1 MLFIGVFFSRSNLY
15 VAHDSSGVI
24 MYASLFS
31 ASVFGIG
38 AFRVHIETHLE
49 NAVPVFLMVGL
60 PDSAVRE
67 SKERVSAAIKNSQ
80 LPFPLKRIT
89 VNLAP
94 ADIRKEGSGFDL
106 PIALG
111 IICAMGHIDQDAF
124 EDALFIGELALDGE
138 LRPIHGALSIA
149 LMAKE
154 EKIKRIYLPKE
165 NAEEAGLVQ
174 GIDIIPLLSLQEAIA
189 VLNKVV
195 SIKPHQSEI
204 EGLFIK
210 RHKQGID
217 LSDIKGQEQVKRA
230 LEVSAA
236 GGHNLIMV
244 GPPGSGKTMIAKRLP
259 GILPP
264 MTMEEA
270 LETTKIHSVA
280 GQLAKGI
287 PLVTMRPFRSPH
299 HTISDAALVGGGMGV
314 IKAGEISLAH
324 HGVLFLDELPE
335 FARNVLEVLRQ
346 PLEDRSISISRTKM
360 SVEYPANFMLLCSMN
375 PCPCGHFGNPHQ
387 QCTCSTQQ
395 IQRYMGRI
403 SGPLLDRI
411 DIHVD
416 VPAVRYRDISD
427 ARKGESTNDVRDRVI
442 MAREKQRL
450 RFSER
455 KDVFKNADMLSSDI
469 RHWCVLNEAS
479 SELLN
484 KAMNSLGLSA
494 RAYDRILKVSRTI
507 ADLADSEHIQVD
519 HVSEAVHY
527 RSLDRQFWNG

>member
-1 MLFIGVFFSRSNLY
+1 
-15 VAHDSSGVI
+15 
-24 MYASLFS
+24 MYASLYS

-38 AFRVHIETHLE
+38 AFPVHIETHLE
-49 NAVPVFLMVGL
+49 NAVPMFLMVGL
-60 PDSAVRE
+60 PDSAVKE
-67 SKERVSAAIKNSQ
+67 SRERVSAAIKNSE

-111 IICAMGHIDQDAF
+111 IITAMGHLDQ
-124 EDALFIGELALDGE
+124 EALDNTVFIGELALDGE

-154 EKIKRIYLPKE
+154 QGSKRIVMAKD
-165 NAEEAGLVQ
+165 NAEEAGLVESVE
-174 GIDIIPLLSLQEAIA
+174 IIPISSLQEAISFLRNEVA
-189 VLNKVV
+189 
-195 SIKPHQSEI
+195 IPPYQSSI
-204 EGLFIK
+204 EGLFEQV
-210 RHKQGID
+210 HSAGID
-217 LSDIKGQEQVKRA
+217 FADIKGQEQVKRA
-230 LEVSAA
+230 FEVSAS
-236 GGHNLIMV
+236 GGHNLILV

-280 GQLAKGI
+280 GQLPKGI

-314 IKAGEISLAH
+314 VKAGEISLAH

-360 SVEYPANFMLLCSMN
+360 SVEYPANFMLICSMN

-387 QCTCSTQQ
+387 QCTCTTQQ

-416 VPAVRYRDISD
+416 VPAVRYRDLSD
-427 ARKGESTNDVRDRVI
+427 ARRGESSQVVRERVI
-442 MAREKQRL
+442 KARERQRA

-455 KDVFKNADMLSSDI
+455 KDLFKNADMLAADIRMWCTLDSASSD
-469 RHWCVLNEAS
+469 
-479 SELLN
+479 LLN

-507 ADLADSEHIQVD
+507 ADLADSEQIRIE
-519 HVSEAVHY
+519 HVSEAVQY

>member
-1 MLFIGVFFSRSNLY
+1 MLFIGVFFSLSILY
-15 VAHDSSGVI
+15 VAQDSSGVF

-38 AFRVHIETHLE
+38 AFPVHIETHLE
-49 NAVPVFLMVGL
+49 NAVPMFLMVGL

-67 SKERVSAAIKNSQ
+67 SKERVSAAIKNSH

-111 IICAMGHIDQDAF
+111 IITAMGNLEVDALT
-124 EDALFIGELALDGE
+124 DSLFIGELALDGE

-149 LMAKE
+149 LMAKDE
-154 EKIKRIYLPKE
+154 NIKRLYLPKE

-174 GIDIIPLLSLQEAIA
+174 GIEIIPLQSLQEAIE
-189 VLNKVV
+189 VLRGE
-195 SIKPHQSEI
+195 ITIEPHQSNI
-204 EGLFIK
+204 DGLFQQYQE
-210 RHKQGID
+210 HGID

-230 LEVSAA
+230 MEVSAA
-236 GGHNLIMV
+236 GGHNLIMI

-280 GQLAKGI
+280 GQLPKGI

-299 HTISDAALVGGGMGV
+299 HTISDAALVGGGMGIV
-314 IKAGEISLAH
+314 RAGEISLAH

-416 VPAVRYRDISD
+416 VPAVRYRDLSE
-427 ARKGESTNDVRDRVI
+427 ARRGESSQMVRERVLQ
-442 MAREKQRL
+442 AREKQRA

-455 KDVFKNADMLSSDI
+455 KDVFKNADMLSADI
-469 RHWCVLNEAS
+469 RTWCTLNEAS

-507 ADLADSEHIQVD
+507 ADLADAEHIQIE
-519 HVSEAVHY
+519 HVSEAVQY

>member
-1 MLFIGVFFSRSNLY
+1 
-15 VAHDSSGVI
+15 
-24 MYASLFS
+24 MYASLYS

-38 AFRVHIETHLE
+38 AFPVHIETHLE
-49 NAVPVFLMVGL
+49 NAVPMFLMVGL
-60 PDSAVRE
+60 PDSAVKE
-67 SKERVSAAIKNSQ
+67 SRERVSAAIKNSE

-94 ADIRKEGSGFDL
+94 ADIKKEGSGFDL

-111 IICAMGHIDQDAF
+111 IITAMGHLDQ
-124 EDALFIGELALDGE
+124 EALDNTVFIGELALDGE

-154 EKIKRIYLPKE
+154 QGIKRIVMPKD
-165 NAEEAGLVQ
+165 NAEEAGLVESVE
-174 GIDIIPLLSLQEAIA
+174 IIPISSLQEAISFLRNEVA
-189 VLNKVV
+189 
-195 SIKPHQSEI
+195 IPPHQSSI
-204 EGLFIK
+204 EGLFEQV
-210 RHKQGID
+210 HSAGID
-217 LSDIKGQEQVKRA
+217 FADIKGQEQVKRA
-230 LEVSAA
+230 FEVSAS
-236 GGHNLIMV
+236 GGHNLILV

-280 GQLAKGI
+280 GQLPKGI

-314 IKAGEISLAH
+314 VKAGEISLAH

-360 SVEYPANFMLLCSMN
+360 SVEYPANFMLICSMN

-387 QCTCSTQQ
+387 QCTCTTQQ

-416 VPAVRYRDISD
+416 VPAVRYRDLSD
-427 ARKGESTNDVRDRVI
+427 ARRGESSQVVRERVI
-442 MAREKQRL
+442 KARERQRS

-455 KDVFKNADMLSSDI
+455 KDLFKNADMLAADIRMWCALDSASSD
-469 RHWCVLNEAS
+469 
-479 SELLN
+479 LLN

-507 ADLADSEHIQVD
+507 ADLADSEQIKIE
-519 HVSEAVHY
+519 HVSEAVQY

>member
-1 MLFIGVFFSRSNLY
+1 
-15 VAHDSSGVI
+15 
-24 MYASLFS
+24 MYASLYS

-38 AFRVHIETHLE
+38 AFPVHIETHLE
-49 NAVPVFLMVGL
+49 NAVPMFLMVGL
-60 PDSAVRE
+60 PDSAVKE
-67 SKERVSAAIKNSQ
+67 SRERVSAAIKNSE

-111 IICAMGHIDQDAF
+111 IITAMGHLDQ
-124 EDALFIGELALDGE
+124 EALDNTVFIGELALDGE

-154 EKIKRIYLPKE
+154 QGIKRIIMPKD
-165 NAEEAGLVQ
+165 NAEEAGLVESVE
-174 GIDIIPLLSLQEAIA
+174 IIPISSLQEAISFLRNEVA
-189 VLNKVV
+189 
-195 SIKPHQSEI
+195 IPPYQSSI
-204 EGLFIK
+204 EGLFEQV
-210 RHKQGID
+210 HSAGID
-217 LSDIKGQEQVKRA
+217 FADIKGQEQVKRA
-230 LEVSAA
+230 FEVSAS
-236 GGHNLIMV
+236 GGHNLILV

-280 GQLAKGI
+280 GQLPKGI

-314 IKAGEISLAH
+314 VKAGEISLAH

-360 SVEYPANFMLLCSMN
+360 SVEYPANFMLICSMN

-387 QCTCSTQQ
+387 QCTCTTQQ

-416 VPAVRYRDISD
+416 VPAVRYRDLSD
-427 ARKGESTNDVRDRVI
+427 ARRGESSQVVRERVI
-442 MAREKQRL
+442 KARERQRA

-455 KDVFKNADMLSSDI
+455 KDLFKNADMLAADIRMWCTLDSASSD
-469 RHWCVLNEAS
+469 
-479 SELLN
+479 LLN

-507 ADLADSEHIQVD
+507 ADLADSEQIRIE
-519 HVSEAVHY
+519 HVSEAVQY

>member
-1 MLFIGVFFSRSNLY
+1 
-15 VAHDSSGVI
+15 
-24 MYASLFS
+24 MYASLYS

-38 AFRVHIETHLE
+38 AFPVHIETHLE
-49 NAVPVFLMVGL
+49 NAVPMFLMVGL
-60 PDSAVRE
+60 PDSAVKE
-67 SKERVSAAIKNSQ
+67 SRERVSAAIKNSD

-111 IICAMGHIDQDAF
+111 IITAMGHLDQ
-124 EDALFIGELALDGE
+124 EALDDTVFIGELALDGE

-154 EKIKRIYLPKE
+154 HGIKRIVLPID
-165 NAEEAGLVQ
+165 NAEEAGLVESVQ
-174 GIDIIPLLSLQEAIA
+174 IIPISSLSEAIA
-189 VLNKVV
+189 YLRNECEICPHHS
-195 SIKPHQSEI
+195 SID
-204 EGLFIK
+204 GLFDPVNAT
-210 RHKQGID
+210 GID
-217 LSDIKGQEQVKRA
+217 FADIKGQEQVKRA
-230 LEVSAA
+230 FEVAA
-236 GGHNLIMV
+236 SGGHNLILV

-259 GILPP
+259 TILPP

-280 GQLAKGI
+280 GQLPKGK
-287 PLVTMRPFRSPH
+287 PLITMRPFRSPH

-314 IKAGEISLAH
+314 VKAGEISLAH

-346 PLEDRSISISRTKM
+346 PLEDGSISISRTKM
-360 SVEYPANFMLLCSMN
+360 SVEYHANFMLLCSMN

-387 QCTCSTQQ
+387 QCTCTTQQ
-395 IQRYMGRI
+395 IQRYMGKV

-416 VPAVRYRDISD
+416 VPAVLYRDLSD
-427 ARKGESTNDVRDRVI
+427 ARRGESSQVVRERVI
-442 MAREKQRL
+442 KARVRQKN

-455 KDVFKNADMLSSDI
+455 KDLFKNADMLAPDI
-469 RHWCVLNEAS
+469 RMWCALDPPSADI
-479 SELLN
+479 LN

-507 ADLADSEHIQVD
+507 ADLDDSEEIQIA
-519 HVSEAVHY
+519 HVSEAVQY

>member
-1 MLFIGVFFSRSNLY
+1 
-15 VAHDSSGVI
+15 
-24 MYASLFS
+24 MYASLYS

-38 AFRVHIETHLE
+38 AFPVHIETHLE
-49 NAVPVFLMVGL
+49 NAVPMFLMVGL
-60 PDSAVRE
+60 PDSAVKE
-67 SKERVSAAIKNSQ
+67 SRERVSAAIKNSE

-111 IICAMGHIDQDAF
+111 IITAMGHLDQ
-124 EDALFIGELALDGE
+124 EALDDTVFIGELALDGE

-154 EKIKRIYLPKE
+154 QGIKRIVMPKD
-165 NAEEAGLVQ
+165 NAEEAGLVEAVE
-174 GIDIIPLLSLQEAIA
+174 IIPISSLQEAISFLRNEVA
-189 VLNKVV
+189 
-195 SIKPHQSEI
+195 IPPHQSSI
-204 EGLFIK
+204 EGLFEQV
-210 RHKQGID
+210 HSLGID
-217 LSDIKGQEQVKRA
+217 FGDIKGQEQVKRA
-230 LEVSAA
+230 FEVSAS
-236 GGHNLIMV
+236 GGHNLILV

-280 GQLAKGI
+280 GQLPKGI

-314 IKAGEISLAH
+314 VKAGEISLAH

-360 SVEYPANFMLLCSMN
+360 SVEYPANFMLICSMN

-387 QCTCSTQQ
+387 QCTCTTQQ

-416 VPAVRYRDISD
+416 VPAVRYRDLSD
-427 ARKGESTNDVRDRVI
+427 ARRGESSQLVRERVI
-442 MAREKQRL
+442 KAREKQRT

-455 KDVFKNADMLSSDI
+455 KDLFKNADMLAADIRMWCALDSPSSD
-469 RHWCVLNEAS
+469 
-479 SELLN
+479 LLN

-507 ADLADSEHIQVD
+507 ADLADSEQIRIE
-519 HVSEAVHY
+519 HVSEAVQY

>member
-1 MLFIGVFFSRSNLY
+1 VE
-15 VAHDSSGVI
+15 
-24 MYASLFS
+24 
-31 ASVFGIG
+31 SV
-38 AFRVHIETHLE
+38 E
-49 NAVPVFLMVGL
+49 
-60 PDSAVRE
+60 
-67 SKERVSAAIKNSQ
+67 
-80 LPFPLKRIT
+80 
-89 VNLAP
+89 
-94 ADIRKEGSGFDL
+94 
-106 PIALG
+106 
-111 IICAMGHIDQDAF
+111 
-124 EDALFIGELALDGE
+124 
-138 LRPIHGALSIA
+138 
-149 LMAKE
+149 
-154 EKIKRIYLPKE
+154 
-165 NAEEAGLVQ
+165 
-174 GIDIIPLLSLQEAIA
+174 IIPISSLQEAISFLRNEVA
-189 VLNKVV
+189 
-195 SIKPHQSEI
+195 IPPHQSSI
-204 EGLFIK
+204 EGLFEQV
-210 RHKQGID
+210 HSAGID
-217 LSDIKGQEQVKRA
+217 FADIKGQEQVKRA
-230 LEVSAA
+230 FEVSAS
-236 GGHNLIMV
+236 GGHNLILV

-280 GQLAKGI
+280 GQLPKGI

-314 IKAGEISLAH
+314 VKAGEISLAH

-360 SVEYPANFMLLCSMN
+360 SVEYPANFMLICSMN

-387 QCTCSTQQ
+387 QCTCTTQQ

-416 VPAVRYRDISD
+416 VPAVRYRDLSD
-427 ARKGESTNDVRDRVI
+427 ARRGESSQVVRERVI
-442 MAREKQRL
+442 KARERQRS

-455 KDVFKNADMLSSDI
+455 KDLFKNADMLAADIRMWCALDSASSD
-469 RHWCVLNEAS
+469 
-479 SELLN
+479 LLN

-507 ADLADSEHIQVD
+507 ADLADSEQIRIE
-519 HVSEAVHY
+519 HVSEAVQY

>member
-1 MLFIGVFFSRSNLY
+1 
-15 VAHDSSGVI
+15 
-24 MYASLFS
+24 MYASLYS

-38 AFRVHIETHLE
+38 AFPVHIETHLE
-49 NAVPVFLMVGL
+49 NAVPMFLMVGL
-60 PDSAVRE
+60 PDSAVKE
-67 SKERVSAAIKNSQ
+67 SRERVSAAIKNSE

-111 IICAMGHIDQDAF
+111 IITAMGHLDQ
-124 EDALFIGELALDGE
+124 EALDDTVFIGELALDGE

-154 EKIKRIYLPKE
+154 QGIKRIVMPKD
-165 NAEEAGLVQ
+165 NAEEAGLVEAVE
-174 GIDIIPLLSLQEAIA
+174 IIPISSLQEAISFLRNEVA
-189 VLNKVV
+189 
-195 SIKPHQSEI
+195 IPPHQSSI
-204 EGLFIK
+204 EGLFEQV
-210 RHKQGID
+210 HSLGID
-217 LSDIKGQEQVKRA
+217 FGDIKGQEQVKRA
-230 LEVSAA
+230 FEVSAS
-236 GGHNLIMV
+236 GGHNLILV

-280 GQLAKGI
+280 GQLPKGI

-314 IKAGEISLAH
+314 VKAGEISLAH

-360 SVEYPANFMLLCSMN
+360 SVEYPANFMLICSMN

-387 QCTCSTQQ
+387 QCTCTTQQ

-416 VPAVRYRDISD
+416 VPAVRYRDLSD
-427 ARKGESTNDVRDRVI
+427 ARRGESSQLVRERVI
-442 MAREKQRL
+442 KAREKQRT

-455 KDVFKNADMLSSDI
+455 KDLFKNADMLAADIRMWCALDSPSSD
-469 RHWCVLNEAS
+469 
-479 SELLN
+479 LLN

-507 ADLADSEHIQVD
+507 ADLADSEQIKIE
-519 HVSEAVHY
+519 HVSEAVQY

>member
-1 MLFIGVFFSRSNLY
+1 
-15 VAHDSSGVI
+15 
-24 MYASLFS
+24 MYASLYS

-38 AFRVHIETHLE
+38 AFPVHIETHLE
-49 NAVPVFLMVGL
+49 NAVPMFLMVGL
-60 PDSAVRE
+60 PDSAVKE
-67 SKERVSAAIKNSQ
+67 SRERVSAAIKNSE

-111 IICAMGHIDQDAF
+111 IITAMGHLDQ
-124 EDALFIGELALDGE
+124 EALDNTVFIGELALDGE

-154 EKIKRIYLPKE
+154 QGIKRIVMPKD
-165 NAEEAGLVQ
+165 NAEEAGLVESVE
-174 GIDIIPLLSLQEAIA
+174 IIPISSLQEAISFLRNEVA
-189 VLNKVV
+189 
-195 SIKPHQSEI
+195 IPPHQSSI
-204 EGLFIK
+204 EGLFEQV
-210 RHKQGID
+210 HSAGID
-217 LSDIKGQEQVKRA
+217 FADIKGQEQVKRA
-230 LEVSAA
+230 FEVSAS
-236 GGHNLIMV
+236 GGHNLILV

-280 GQLAKGI
+280 GQLPKGI

-314 IKAGEISLAH
+314 VKAGEISLAH

-360 SVEYPANFMLLCSMN
+360 SVEYPANFMLICSMN

-387 QCTCSTQQ
+387 QCTCTTQQ

-416 VPAVRYRDISD
+416 VPAVRYRDLSD
-427 ARKGESTNDVRDRVI
+427 ARRGESSQVVRERVI
-442 MAREKQRL
+442 KARERQRS

-455 KDVFKNADMLSSDI
+455 KDLFKNADMLAADIRMWCALDSASSD
-469 RHWCVLNEAS
+469 
-479 SELLN
+479 LLN

-507 ADLADSEHIQVD
+507 ADLADSEQIRIE
-519 HVSEAVHY
+519 HVSEAVQY

>member
-1 MLFIGVFFSRSNLY
+1 
-15 VAHDSSGVI
+15 
-24 MYASLFS
+24 MYASLYS

-38 AFRVHIETHLE
+38 AFPVHIETHLE
-49 NAVPVFLMVGL
+49 NAVPMFLMVGL
-60 PDSAVRE
+60 PDSAVKE
-67 SKERVSAAIKNSQ
+67 SRERVSAAIKNSE

-111 IICAMGHIDQDAF
+111 IITAMGHLDQ
-124 EDALFIGELALDGE
+124 EALDNTVFIGELALDGE

-154 EKIKRIYLPKE
+154 QGIKRIVMPKD
-165 NAEEAGLVQ
+165 NAEEAGLVESVE
-174 GIDIIPLLSLQEAIA
+174 IIPISSLQEAISFLRNEVA
-189 VLNKVV
+189 
-195 SIKPHQSEI
+195 IPPYQSSI
-204 EGLFIK
+204 EGLFEQV
-210 RHKQGID
+210 HSAGID
-217 LSDIKGQEQVKRA
+217 FADIKGQEQVKRA
-230 LEVSAA
+230 FEVSAS
-236 GGHNLIMV
+236 GGHNLILV

-280 GQLAKGI
+280 GQLPKGI

-314 IKAGEISLAH
+314 VKAGEISLAH

-360 SVEYPANFMLLCSMN
+360 SVEYPANFMLICSMN

-387 QCTCSTQQ
+387 QCTCTTQQ

-416 VPAVRYRDISD
+416 VPAVRYRDLSD
-427 ARKGESTNDVRDRVI
+427 ARRGESSQVVRERVI
-442 MAREKQRL
+442 KARERQRA

-455 KDVFKNADMLSSDI
+455 KDLFKNADMLAADIRMWCTLDSASSD
-469 RHWCVLNEAS
+469 
-479 SELLN
+479 LLN

-507 ADLADSEHIQVD
+507 ADLADSEQIRIE
-519 HVSEAVHY
+519 HVSEAVQY

>member
-1 MLFIGVFFSRSNLY
+1 MLFIGVFFSRFILY
-15 VAHDSSGVI
+15 VAYDSSGVL

-111 IICAMGHIDQDAF
+111 IISAMGHIDQEAF

-154 EKIKRIYLPKE
+154 DKIKRIYLPKE
-165 NAEEAGLVQ
+165 NAEEAGLVE
-174 GIDIIPLLSLQEAIA
+174 GIDIIPLISLQEAIA
-189 VLNKVV
+189 VLNKEV
-195 SIKPHQSEI
+195 SIEPHQSEI
-204 EGLFIK
+204 EGLFTK
-210 RHKQGID
+210 RLEQGID

-280 GQLAKGI
+280 GQLPKGI

-324 HGVLFLDELPE
+324 HGVF
-335 FARNVLEVLRQ
+335 F
-346 PLEDRSISISRTKM
+346 
-360 SVEYPANFMLLCSMN
+360 SMN
-375 PCPCGHFGNPHQ
+375 CPSLQEMFWRCYDSH
-387 QCTCSTQQ
+387 
-395 IQRYMGRI
+395 
-403 SGPLLDRI
+403 LKI
-411 DIHVD
+411 DPYPFHEQ
-416 VPAVRYRDISD
+416 
-427 ARKGESTNDVRDRVI
+427 K
-442 MAREKQRL
+442 
-450 RFSER
+450 
-455 KDVFKNADMLSSDI
+455 
-469 RHWCVLNEAS
+469 
-479 SELLN
+479 
-484 KAMNSLGLSA
+484 
-494 RAYDRILKVSRTI
+494 
-507 ADLADSEHIQVD
+507 
-519 HVSEAVHY
+519 
-527 RSLDRQFWNG
+527 